1 MITYT
6 KHNMGFSLL
15 FLKGS
20 SRMGMP
26 IGYCTEKKYMFN
38 PHYHSPMGM
47 KHHIAMNNG
56 NNYQSFP

>member
-20 SRMGMP
+20 SRMGMS
-26 IGYCTEKKYMFN
+26 IGYCTEKTYV
-38 PHYHSPMGM
+38 
-47 KHHIAMNNG
+47 
-56 NNYQSFP
+56 QSALSFTHGDETSYCHE